1 MAADMGAS
9 PKGDRMDE
17 QRGLKYGELPGLR
30 FACVLDGRGGAR
42 NLGWEEAR
50 HWQTSQG
57 VLWIHLERGVP
68 EAHRWLLE
76 ESGINPVMC
85 EAMLAA
91 ESRPRIEDVEDALLA
106 VPRGVNAGATGRD
119 ALDLIPLHMWI
130 DANRVISLREKDH
143 FLLALRDIREA
154 LAIGKGPTTSGD
166 LFVRIADKLVRD
178 VEPVLAA
185 LDDEVDNLDDQLQE
199 LDSETARHRLGD
211 LRRRS
216 IHLRRYLAPQR
227 EALFRLQVE
236 EMPWLG
242 RRDKIHL
249 REVTDKVL
257 RYVESLDTTRDRTT
271 ILHEDLTALVSE
283 RISKNAHR
291 LTAVAAILLP
301 PSLIAGVLGANVGGI
316 PGSDDPWAFAVLVV
330 VIALVFPVELWVLRR
345 LGWL

>member
-1 MAADMGAS
+1 MG
-9 PKGDRMDE
+9 D
-17 QRGLKYGELPGLR
+17 QRGEEQGGLRYGERPGLR
-30 FACVLDGRGGAR
+30 FACVLDGRGRAR
-42 NLGWEEAR
+42 DLSWDELR
-50 HWQTSQG
+50 QWQPGQG
-57 VLWIHLERGVP
+57 VLWIHLERDAP
-68 EAHRWLLE
+68 EAQRWLLE

-85 EAMLAA
+85 EALLAE
-91 ESRPRIEDVEDALLA
+91 ESRPRVEDVEDALLA
-106 VPRGVNAGATGRD
+106 VLRGVNAGASGPD
-119 ALDLIPLHMWI
+119 ALDLVPIHLWI
-130 DANRVISLREKDH
+130 DTNRVISLRDKDH

-154 LAIGKGPTTSGD
+154 LVIGKGPTGAGD
-166 LFVRIADKLVRD
+166 LFVRIAEKLVRD

-185 LDDEVDNLDDQLQE
+185 LDDEVDHLDDQLKE

-211 LRRRS
+211 QRRRA

-236 EMPWLG
+236 DMPWLS

-283 RISKNAHR
+283 RISKNANR
-291 LTAVAAILLP
+291 LTALAAILLP
-301 PSLIAGVLGANVGGI
+301 PSLVAGTLGANVGGI
-316 PGSDDPWAFAVLVV
+316 PGSDSPWAFAVVV
-330 VIALVFPVELWVLRR
+330 GVILTIFPIEIWVLRR

>member
-1 MAADMGAS
+1 MGDQQ
-9 PKGDRMDE
+9 GEE
-17 QRGLKYGELPGLR
+17 QRGLRYGERPGVR
-30 FACVLDGRGGAR
+30 FACLLDGRGRAR
-42 NLGWEEAR
+42 DLTLDELR
-50 HWQTSQG
+50 QWQPGQG
-57 VLWIHLERGVP
+57 VLWIHLERDAP
-68 EAHRWLLE
+68 EAQRWLLE

-85 EAMLAA
+85 EALLAE
-91 ESRPRIEDVEDALLA
+91 ESRPRVEDVEDALLA
-106 VPRGVNAGATGRD
+106 VLRGVNTGASGPD
-119 ALDLIPLHMWI
+119 ALDLVPIHLWI
-130 DANRVISLREKDH
+130 DANRVISLRDKDH

-154 LAIGKGPTTSGD
+154 LVAGKGPIGTGD
-166 LFVRIADKLVRD
+166 LFVRIADKVVRD

-185 LDDEVDNLDDQLQE
+185 LDDEVDHLDDQLQE

-211 LRRRS
+211 QRRRA

-236 EMPWLG
+236 DMPWLS

-283 RISKNAHR
+283 RISKNSNR
-291 LTAVAAILLP
+291 LTALAAILLP
-301 PSLIAGVLGANVGGI
+301 PSLVAGLLGVNVGGI
-316 PGSDDPWAFAVLVV
+316 PGSDHPWAFALVV
-330 VIALVFPVELWVLRR
+330 SLILAIFPLEIWILRR